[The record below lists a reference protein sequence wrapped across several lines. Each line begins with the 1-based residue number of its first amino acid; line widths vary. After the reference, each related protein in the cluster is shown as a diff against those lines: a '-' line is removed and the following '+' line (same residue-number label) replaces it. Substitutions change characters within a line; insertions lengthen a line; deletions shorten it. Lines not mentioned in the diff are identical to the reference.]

1 MENFLPLIIQ
11 VISGAVGGNIAGA
24 LMKNYSLGTLGNSIV
39 GIIGGAIG
47 GQMLGI
53 WGVEPAGQSMDIGT
67 VTGSIVGGG
76 IGGAILMAI
85 IGITRKSTN

>member
-1 MENFLPLIIQ
+1 MENIVPLVIQ
-11 VISGAVGGNIAGA
+11 LISGAIGGNIAGA
-24 LMKNYSLGTLGNSIV
+24 LMKQYSLGTLGNSIA

-53 WGVEPAGQSMDIGT
+53 WGVEAAGQGMDIGS
-67 VTGSIVGGG
+67 VIGSIVGGG

-85 IGITRKSTN
+85 IGITRKSVN